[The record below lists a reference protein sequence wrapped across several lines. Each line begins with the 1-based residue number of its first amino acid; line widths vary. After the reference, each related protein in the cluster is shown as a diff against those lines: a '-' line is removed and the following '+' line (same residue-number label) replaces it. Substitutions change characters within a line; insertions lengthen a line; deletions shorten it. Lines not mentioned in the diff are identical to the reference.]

1 MRPHILAPVRTLLIN
16 GSVWTS
22 YGHLTDGLLIKDGR
36 VLALGSD
43 ALSASP
49 DQTIDLAGSFVMPAF
64 ADGHAHP
71 LFAGRESQG
80 PQVNGLQSVAEIVA
94 EVKRFADANPN
105 SKWIIGGAYEA
116 AIVAVSYTHLT
127 LPTIYSV

>member
-1 MRPHILAPVRTLLIN
+1 MRTLLIN
-16 GSVWTS
+16 GSIWTS
-22 YGHLTDGLLIKDGR
+22 FGQLTNALLIEDGR

-43 ALSASP
+43 ALSGGA

-80 PQVNGLQSVAEIVA
+80 PKVNSASRHPAFAPSLAISTTWEIS
-94 EVKRFADANPN
+94 R
-105 SKWIIGGAYEA
+105 YA
-116 AIVAVSYTHLT
+116 AGK
-127 LPTIYSV
+127 